1 MGWVYRSLLFSN
13 AQTPP
18 RVGTHLF
25 HACGSSCNFL
35 KCEALMVKGRGT
47 EFCRRAARLRR
58 PRHRCVPS
66 RKVHGSFAHRSM
78 RNACWA
84 LMRCRSHNSL
94 GFDLISLAFFGPLFM
109 APGRFRPFPLPLLA
123 CSCSGRAKNRRG
135 AGLVR
140 SECKRQ
146 LRRFSSKIVDGV
158 SQRMGRSAG
167 RPGTAP
173 GAMESPS

>member
-1 MGWVYRSLLFSN
+1 MISRPGGQTATWQQESAVPSRERCSEPSKSAQVRRSLFFSN

-18 RVGTHLF
+18 RVGTQLF
-25 HACGSSCNFL
+25 RACGSSCNFL
-35 KCEALMVKGRGT
+35 KREALVVKGRGT

-58 PRHRCVPS
+58 PRHRCVSS
-66 RKVHGSFAHRSM
+66 RKVRGSFAHRST

-84 LMRCRSHNSL
+84 LMRCRSRNSL

-123 CSCSGRAKNRRG
+123 CPGRAKNRRG

-140 SECKRQ
+140 SGARWH
-146 LRRFSSKIVDGV
+146 
-158 SQRMGRSAG
+158 SQGS
-167 RPGTAP
+167 TT
-173 GAMESPS
+173 